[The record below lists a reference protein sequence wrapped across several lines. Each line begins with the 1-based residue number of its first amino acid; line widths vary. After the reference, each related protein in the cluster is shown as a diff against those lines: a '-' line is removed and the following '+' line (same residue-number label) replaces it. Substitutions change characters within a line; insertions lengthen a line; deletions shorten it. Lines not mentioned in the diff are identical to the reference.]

1 MSGSIDLFDDTSLDE
16 SFDDG
21 ESSSES
27 LNVDSSD
34 DESDD
39 EEEIQPPVLDPLAP
53 HWSSVLDA
61 VDVPPFLCDVGPSHS
76 LPTTANEKEFFELL
90 FSESC
95 LHQITEGTNKHAAEV
110 QQRKGII
117 IFT

>member
-1 MSGSIDLFDDTSLDE
+1 MSGSIDLFDDISSDE
-16 SFDDG
+16 SFDDD

-27 LNVDSSD
+27 LTVDSSD
-34 DESDD
+34 DDSDD
-39 EEEIQPPVLDPLAP
+39 KEIQSPVLDLLAP

-61 VDVPPFLCDVGPSHS
+61 VDVPPFLCGVGPFHS
-76 LPTTANEKEFFELL
+76 LPTTANERDFFELL

-95 LHQITEGTNKHAAEV
+95 LHQITEGTNKHASEV